1 MLDESVYARHQ
12 EPGFLE
18 ELYETGATPWE
29 IGRPQPAFLALAK
42 SGAIQ
47 GRVLDVGC
55 GTGEHVLM
63 CAQLGLDSTGVE
75 LAANAVRMAEEKAS
89 ERGLTARF
97 LRYDA
102 LKLAELGETFDTVLD
117 CGLFHR
123 FQGDERT
130 AYVDS
135 LKSVVQPGKRVFVLS
150 FSDQQEE
157 DWGPHRVSRA
167 EFEAAFAEGW
177 RIDAIEESTIDA
189 TVDADG
195 IRAWLVSLTRV

>member
-12 EPGFLE
+12 EPSFLE

-29 IGRPQPAFLALAK
+29 IGRPQSAFLALAQ

-63 CAQLGLDSTGVE
+63 CARLGLDSTGIE
-75 LAANAVRMAEEKAS
+75 LASNAVRMAQEKAS
-89 ERGLTARF
+89 ERGLDARF
-97 LRYDA
+97 LCYDA
-102 LKLAELGETFDTVLD
+102 LKLADLGETFDTILD
-117 CGLFHR
+117 SGLFHR

-130 AYVDS
+130 AYVNS
-135 LKSVVQPGKRVFVLS
+135 LASAVQPGKRVFVLS
-150 FSDQQEE
+150 FGDQQKE

-167 EFEAAFAEGW
+167 EFEAAFTEGW

-195 IRAWLVSLTRV
+195 VKAWLVSLTRV

>member
-12 EPGFLE
+12 EPSFLE

-29 IGRPQPAFLALAK
+29 IGRPQSALLALAE
-42 SGAIQ
+42 SGAIT

-63 CAQLGLDSTGVE
+63 CARLGLDATGIE
-75 LAANAVRMAEEKAS
+75 LAANAVRTAQDKAS
-89 ERGLTARF
+89 ERGLYARF
-97 LRYDA
+97 LCYDA
-102 LKLAELGETFDTVLD
+102 LKLAELGENFDTVLD
-117 CGLFHR
+117 SGLFHR

-135 LKSVVQPGKRVFVLS
+135 LASVVRPGGRVFVLS

-157 DWGPHRVSRA
+157 DWGPHRISRA
-167 EFEAAFAEGW
+167 EFEAAFAAGW
-177 RIDAIEESTIDA
+177 RIDAIEESVIEA
-189 TVDADG
+189 TVDG
-195 IRAWLVSLTRV
+195 VKAWLVSLTRV